1 MALSVAASLWKSPL
15 LSVDIL
21 QSKVACITF
30 GHPLISLPLLEEVV
44 QDIPEFETTV
54 HSVFLSE
61 DTIPVMAR
69 LLDPKCD
76 RYCSVMTADSPLL
89 LPTRKVMIYLCH
101 HRFITYM
108 KSTVEL
114 YVCTA
119 NDKLANI
126 II

>member
-30 GHPLISLPLLEEVV
+30 GHPLISLPIVDQVV
-44 QDIPEFETTV
+44 CNSPEFETTV

-61 DTIPVMAR
+61 DTVPVIMR

-76 RYCSVMTADSPLL
+76 EYCTDITTDNPLISL
-89 LPTRKVMIYLCH
+89 LPSRKVHIVIFMIH
-101 HRFITYM
+101 ITVFARV
-108 KSTVEL
+108 KV
-114 YVCTA
+114 
-119 NDKLANI
+119 
-126 II
+126 